1 MDSYRV
7 IELLEYIKTFDEHN
21 SGATKIALDKAI
33 ESVIKIQKIE
43 EAIEH
48 AKQIASG
55 SYVDVIAYADIKNIL
70 GGKYDRTY

>member
-33 ESVIKIQKIE
+33 ESVMKIQKIE
-43 EAIEH
+43 EAREY
-48 AKQIASG
+48 AKKIASG
-55 SYVDVIAYADIKNIL
+55 SYVDVIAYSHIEDIL
-70 GGKYDRTY
+70 DGK